1 MKQFAASVCMLLMVC
16 AVMAQTT
23 TTKTAVTS
31 NPQIYIWPERMPEF
45 PGGQGALTEFL
56 TTNTHTPTGEA
67 VVQGKVIVQFIISEE
82 GNLEDVKVVKG
93 ISPAFDNEALR
104 VIALLPK
111 FKPGMQSGKPVKV
124 YYNLAV
130 NFV

>member
-1 MKQFAASVCMLLMVC
+1 MRLLSLLFI
-16 AVMAQTT
+16 ALTAGIGLSAQTT
-23 TTKTAVTS
+23 TKTVAPAK
-31 NPQIYIWPERMPEF
+31 PQIYIWPERMPEF
-45 PGGQGALTEFL
+45 PGGPEALNQFL
-56 TTNTHTPTGEA
+56 SSNTHTPTGEA

-93 ISPAFDNEALR
+93 ISPAFDTEALR